1 MSLKRISPPPSL
13 AHLVA
18 GQVRE
23 AIITG
28 VLPLGENISE
38 DRLVAQFGV
47 SRTPVRDAMAILSS
61 EGLVVVRPKRGS
73 FVFETSLE
81 DILQICDYRIVLET
95 QAVRRAVGGARDAY
109 LSALEEVLMRMDTAF
124 ADEDHTRY
132 DMLDTEFHRL
142 AFDHCANSYLRDAY
156 TLVAG
161 RIAALRANLTAAHHE
176 RRVLSRQE
184 HHQMHAYLA
193 AGDFSAF
200 DDLIGGHVR
209 RTGDAYILALAEGQL
224 GAPSA
229 S

>member
-1 MSLKRISPPPSL
+1 MTLKRISPPPSL

-47 SRTPVRDAMAILSS
+47 SRTPIRDAMAILSN

-95 QAVRRAVGGARDAY
+95 QAVRRAVQVARADFLA
-109 LSALEEVLMRMDTAF
+109 AMQEVLGLMDRAF
-124 ADEDHTRY
+124 AAEDHTRY
-132 DMLDTEFHRL
+132 DLLDTDFHRL

-184 HHQMHAYLA
+184 HHQMHGHLST
-193 AGDFSAF
+193 GDFTAF
-200 DDLIGGHVR
+200 DEMIGAHVR
-209 RTGDAYILALAEGQL
+209 RTGDAYILALAEGKL
-224 GAPSA
+224 GASA
-229 S
+229 P